1 MNELVQA
8 VAGAAREMSW
18 AEVVAVVTGVAC
30 VLLTVRQ
37 NVWCWPVGMVSSG
50 LFIWVFA
57 QARLYPD
64 ALLQICFILISVY
77 GWYRWAR
84 GVQQA
89 DLPVS
94 RLGLPACLMFVTLGL
109 AFTAGIGWFFAS
121 ALPQLWPEIPPAAL
135 PYVDS
140 GILAFS
146 LIAQAGLSRKILQ
159 TWLVWISIDVVAI
172 GVYWSREL
180 YLTSLLYVIFLGLA
194 IAGYLAWRRA
204 WRKAVTR

>member
-1 MNELVQA
+1 MRVLVVAANQEHKPDPVVPLGA
-8 VAGAAREMSW
+8 AYVAGAAREMSW

-94 RLGLPACLMFVTLGL
+94 RLGLPACLMFVMLGL

-121 ALPQLWPEIPPAAL
+121 ALPQGVFSEVGRGKLRRHPRNAA
-135 PYVDS
+135 
-140 GILAFS
+140 
-146 LIAQAGLSRKILQ
+146 
-159 TWLVWISIDVVAI
+159 SI
-172 GVYWSREL
+172 G
-180 YLTSLLYVIFLGLA
+180 
-194 IAGYLAWRRA
+194 
-204 WRKAVTR
+204 